1 MRRLGLNAKETVL
14 NPWDDHPELL
24 ALNPLG
30 QVPALKTPEGEA
42 LFDSQA
48 ILEYLHDL
56 TARIWP
62 SEVSERIRIRQASV
76 AAAGLIQAS
85 VAYFQETSMHEPPT
99 ALWVKDHFE
108 NADRLLRSLLQS
120 PNSLWINDGSL
131 TQAGW
136 DLAVAHEY
144 LALRLPEVTFHRDDT
159 LIRAILKIAEESP
172 DFVETRP
179 KA

>member
-1 MRRLGLNAKETVL
+1 MRRLGLNVDETIL
-14 NPWDDHPELL
+14 NPWDESPELL

-30 QVPALKTPEGEA
+30 QVPALKTPEGDA

-56 TARIWP
+56 TGKIWP
-62 SEVSERIRIRQASV
+62 VDLKERMRIRQASV
-76 AAAGLIQAS
+76 AAGGLIQAS

-108 NADRLLRSLLQS
+108 NADRLLRDLLQS
-120 PNSLWINDGSL
+120 SNSLWIKEGAL

-136 DLAVAHEY
+136 DFAVAIDY
-144 LALRLPEVTFHRDDT
+144 LALRMPEVTFHRDHALVNAIAT
-159 LIRAILKIAEESP
+159 LANQST
-172 DFVETRP
+172 DFVETKP

>member
-1 MRRLGLNAKETVL
+1 MRRLGLKVEETVV
-14 NPWDDHPELL
+14 NPWDDTPELM

-30 QVPALKTPEGEA
+30 QVPALKTPEGVA

-48 ILEYLHDL
+48 ILEYLHDS
-56 TARIWP
+56 TGRIWP
-62 SEVSERIRIRQASV
+62 ADLNERIRVRQASV

-85 VAYFQETSMHEPPT
+85 VAYYQETSMHEPPT

-108 NADRLLRSLLQS
+108 NADRLLRNLLQS
-120 PNSLWINDGSL
+120 PNSLWIKDGSL

-136 DLAVAHEY
+136 DLAVADEY
-144 LALRLPEVTFHRDDT
+144 LALRMPEVTFHRDHA
-159 LIRAILKIAEESP
+159 LIRAILMIAAQNP